1 MGDRA
6 RSGNFVQPQS
16 TRPHTTADARIGAS
30 KKIPLNQGARPTF
43 VRQEQNNVTDAVQ
56 PSSGIPTPPPRV
68 TSRQGLADRQDLAL
82 IAVQR
87 TRMPMVITDP
97 HQRDNPIILANQA
110 FLDLTGY
117 APAEV
122 VNRNCRFLQGPETA
136 PDATGR
142 IRAALEAETAIELEL
157 LNYRKDGS
165 TFLNQLYVCPVHD
178 DEGRLAYFFA
188 SQRDVSERIQVQAL
202 KDAEHRLL
210 REVDHRAMNALAL
223 VQAITRLTKADTVA
237 AYAAA
242 VQGRISAM
250 ARAHALL
257 ALGGWS
263 PVSLEKVLQQEVGG
277 FSGERVVLAGPPVM
291 IPANLVQPLMVL
303 THEMVSN
310 AATHGALSV
319 AGGIL
324 SVSWGQTPPPVRVI
338 LRWRERGRAPEV
350 DHAEGFGLRII
361 RSVLRQQLRGTL
373 VQSWEADGLV
383 SEMSFP
389 TALPAAQ

>member
-1 MGDRA
+1 
-6 RSGNFVQPQS
+6 
-16 TRPHTTADARIGAS
+16 
-30 KKIPLNQGARPTF
+30 
-43 VRQEQNNVTDAVQ
+43 
-56 PSSGIPTPPPRV
+56 
-68 TSRQGLADRQDLAL
+68 
-82 IAVQR
+82 
-87 TRMPMVITDP
+87 MPMVITDP